1 VAAIWV
7 RYDSGD
13 TDEWELTD
21 ALVENIGVDE
31 LMRQFGHSLWGGGD
45 AIHFPIKAEGEGTRP
60 GVDFEFVSFQG
71 RKVVAWRLTGLTNER
86 TAAALWAE
94 MDGPTAG

>member
-31 LMRQFGHSLWGGGD
+31 LMRQFGHSLWGAAMQSTSRSRPRDRVRGLASTSSLCLSRVARSWLGD
-45 AIHFPIKAEGEGTRP
+45 
-60 GVDFEFVSFQG
+60 
-71 RKVVAWRLTGLTNER
+71 
-86 TAAALWAE
+86 
-94 MDGPTAG
+94 